1 MILVDEDV
9 EIKLAAAL
17 ESLRD
22 EPDATRCIY
31 FSFMDKP
38 AITGIKEKIITSARQ
53 HIATVDTKVYL
64 CGDADICILA
74 PTINSKAGKEF
85 ILDVAGHV
93 NMPANGEWVTF
104 FEVSLQINK
113 LLLTVEHKLEK
124 LRKEEE
130 KLQKLTEQQR
140 QERKRQYILSG
151 GSSST
156 SEEIRNRRCN
166 RCEPELMMIEDDLF
180 SRRLVENVLQKKYNM
195 TGLSVATYALEKY
208 TNIAPDLLFLDIN
221 LPDVTGH
228 ELLEKILILD
238 PDAYVIMLSGNCD
251 RDNIT
256 QAISKGAKG
265 FIAKPFTK
273 DKLFQYIE
281 RCPTI
286 ALKQTSDS
294 TF

>member
-1 MILVDEDV
+1 MILIDEDV
-9 EIKLAAAL
+9 DLKLAAAL

-22 EPDATRCIY
+22 KPDATRCIY
-31 FSFMDKP
+31 FSLMDKP
-38 AITGIKEKIITSARQ
+38 AIAGIKEKIIASAKQ

-74 PTINSKAGKEF
+74 PIINSKAGKEF
-85 ILDVAGHV
+85 ILDVAAHA

-113 LLLTVEHKLEK
+113 LLITVEQKLEK
-124 LRKEEE
+124 LRKQEEE
-130 KLQKLTEQQR
+130 LQKLTEQQR
-140 QERKRQYILSG
+140 HERKRRYILSG

-156 SEEIRNRRCN
+156 SEEIKSRRCN
-166 RCEPELMMIEDDLF
+166 RCAPELMMIEDDLF

-195 TGLSVATYALEKY
+195 TGLSEATYALDKY

-238 PDAYVIMLSGNCD
+238 PDAYVVMFSGNSYL
-251 RDNIT
+251 DNVT
-256 QAISKGAKG
+256 NALSNGASGFISK
-265 FIAKPFTK
+265 PFK
-273 DKLFQYIE
+273 KEKMRQYI
-281 RCPTI
+281 
-286 ALKQTSDS
+286 QDS
-294 TF
+294 AMHHRKSYA